1 MDKIVIEGGH
11 HLEGTVRINGAKNA
25 ALPIMAACLLLNGPS
40 RIKRIPNIDDIHTLS
55 KILENLGGKINRH
68 DDGTLEI
75 TFMDRENQDKFV
87 APYELVSKMR
97 ASICVLGPLLTKRHR
112 AKVSYPGGC
121 VIGQR
126 PVDLHIKG
134 IKALGAQV
142 ETTEGYITASAD
154 RLKGTELS
162 LKGEHGTTVLGT
174 CNVMTAAVL
183 AEGTT
188 VIEDAAREP
197 EVQDLAHF
205 LNKAG
210 AKISGI
216 GESTLII
223 EGVKELHGVDYEII
237 PDRIEAG
244 TFMIAGA
251 ITNGNITLENVKS
264 EHLTAVID
272 KLRETGVGINIVG
285 NSIIVRSSN
294 ICHPVDIATMP
305 YPGMPTDMQAQF
317 MALLCTVEGKS
328 IITEMIFPDRFM
340 HAAELRRMGA
350 DIRVEGSCAVIKGSP
365 FLSGTNVMVSD
376 LRAGAGLV
384 LAGLVARGTTNVH
397 RIYHLDRGYERL
409 EERLSKLGAVITRV
423 SDKD

>member
-1 MDKIVIEGGH
+1 MEKIVIEGERR
-11 HLEGTVRINGAKNA
+11 LEGRTRINGAKNA
-25 ALPIMAACLLLNGPS
+25 ALPIMAACILLHGTS
-40 RIKRIPNIDDIHTLS
+40 RIKGVPNIIDIKTQS
-55 KILENLGGKINRH
+55 EILQKLGGKIKRL

-75 TFMDRENQDKFV
+75 TFLDGENDDSFT

-97 ASICVLGPLLTKRHR
+97 ASICVLGPLLSKRRR

-134 IKALGAQV
+134 LEALGARI
-142 ETTEGYITASAD
+142 ETAEGYINATAD
-154 RLKGTELS
+154 VLKGTNVS
-162 LKGEHGTTVLGT
+162 FAGKTVLGT
-174 CNVMTAAVL
+174 CNVMSAAVL

-188 VIEDAAREP
+188 TIDYAACEP

-216 GESTLII
+216 GESKLTI
-223 EGVKELHGVDYEII
+223 EGVRELHGIDYEII

-244 TFMIAGA
+244 TFMIASA
-251 ITNGNITLENVKS
+251 ITRGDITLENVRAD
-264 EHLTAVID
+264 HLNAVIE
-272 KLRETGVGINIVG
+272 KLKEIGTEVIVTGSEIR
-285 NSIIVRSSN
+285 VRGTGSYRTT
-294 ICHPVDIATMP
+294 DITTLP

-317 MALLCTVEGKS
+317 MALLCTIEGKS
-328 IITEMIFPDRFM
+328 IITEKIFPDRFM

-350 DIRVEGSCAVIKGSP
+350 DIRIEGTSAIVTGTP
-365 FLSGTNVMVSD
+365 HLSGTNVMVSD

-384 LAGLVARGTTNVH
+384 LAGLVAKGATHVH

-409 EERLSKLGAVITRV
+409 EERLSVLGAAIKRTEE
-423 SDKD
+423 

>member
-1 MDKIVIEGGH
+1 MEKIVIEGERR
-11 HLEGTVRINGAKNA
+11 LEGRTRINGAKNA
-25 ALPIMAACLLLNGPS
+25 ALPIMAACILLHGAS
-40 RIKRIPNIDDIHTLS
+40 RIKGVPNIIDIKTQS
-55 KILENLGGKINRH
+55 EILQKLGGKIKRL

-75 TFMDRENQDKFV
+75 IFLDGENDDSFT

-97 ASICVLGPLLTKRHR
+97 ASICVLGPLLSKRRR

-134 IKALGAQV
+134 LEALGARI
-142 ETTEGYITASAD
+142 ETAEGYINATAD
-154 RLKGTELS
+154 VLKGTNVS
-162 LKGEHGTTVLGT
+162 FAGKTVLGT
-174 CNVMTAAVL
+174 CNVMSAAVL

-188 VIEDAAREP
+188 TIDYAACEP

-216 GESTLII
+216 GESKLTI
-223 EGVKELHGVDYEII
+223 EGVRELHGIDYEII

-244 TFMIAGA
+244 TFMIASA
-251 ITNGNITLENVKS
+251 ITRGDVTLENVRAD
-264 EHLTAVID
+264 HLNAVIE
-272 KLRETGVGINIVG
+272 KLKEIGTEVIVTGSEIR
-285 NSIIVRSSN
+285 VRGTGSYRTT
-294 ICHPVDIATMP
+294 DITTLP

-317 MALLCTVEGKS
+317 MALLCSIEGKS
-328 IITEMIFPDRFM
+328 IITEKIFPDRFM

-350 DIRVEGSCAVIKGSP
+350 DIRIEGTSAIVTGTP
-365 FLSGTNVMVSD
+365 HLSGTNVQVSD

-384 LAGLVARGTTNVH
+384 LAGLVAKGATHVH

-409 EERLSKLGAVITRV
+409 EERLSVLGAAIKRTEE
-423 SDKD
+423 

>member
-1 MDKIVIEGGH
+1 VEKIVIEGERR
-11 HLEGTVRINGAKNA
+11 LEGRTRINGAKNA
-25 ALPIMAACLLLNGPS
+25 ALPIMAACILLHGTS
-40 RIKRIPNIDDIHTLS
+40 RIKGVPNIIDIKTQS
-55 KILENLGGKINRH
+55 EILQKLGGKIKRL

-75 TFMDRENQDKFV
+75 IFLDGENDDSFT

-97 ASICVLGPLLTKRHR
+97 ASICVLGPLLSKRRR

-134 IKALGAQV
+134 LEALGARI
-142 ETTEGYITASAD
+142 ETAEGYINATAD
-154 RLKGTELS
+154 VLKGTNVS
-162 LKGEHGTTVLGT
+162 FAGKTVLGT
-174 CNVMTAAVL
+174 CNVMSAAVL

-188 VIEDAAREP
+188 TIDYAACEP

-216 GESTLII
+216 GESKLTI
-223 EGVKELHGVDYEII
+223 EGVRELHGIDYEII

-244 TFMIAGA
+244 TFMIASA
-251 ITNGNITLENVKS
+251 ITRGDITLENVRAD
-264 EHLTAVID
+264 HLSAVIE
-272 KLRETGVGINIVG
+272 KLKEIGTEVIVTGNEIR
-285 NSIIVRSSN
+285 VRGTGSYRTT
-294 ICHPVDIATMP
+294 DITTLP

-317 MALLCTVEGKS
+317 MALLCTIEGKS
-328 IITEMIFPDRFM
+328 IITEKIFPDRFM

-350 DIRVEGSCAVIKGSP
+350 DIRIEGTSAIVTGTP
-365 FLSGTNVMVSD
+365 HLSGTNVMVSD

-384 LAGLVARGTTNVH
+384 LAGLVAKGATHVH

-409 EERLSKLGAVITRV
+409 EERLSVLGAAIKRTEE
-423 SDKD
+423 

>member
-1 MDKIVIEGGH
+1 MEKIVIEGERR
-11 HLEGTVRINGAKNA
+11 LEGRTRINGAKNA
-25 ALPIMAACLLLNGPS
+25 ALPIMAACILLHGTS
-40 RIKRIPNIDDIHTLS
+40 RIKGVPNIIDIKTQS
-55 KILENLGGKINRH
+55 EILQKLGGKIKRL

-75 TFMDRENQDKFV
+75 TFLDGENDDSFT

-97 ASICVLGPLLTKRHR
+97 ASICVLGPLLSKRRR

-134 IKALGAQV
+134 LEALGARI
-142 ETTEGYITASAD
+142 ETAEGYINATAD
-154 RLKGTELS
+154 VLKGTNVS
-162 LKGEHGTTVLGT
+162 FAGKTVLGT
-174 CNVMTAAVL
+174 CNVMSAAVL

-188 VIEDAAREP
+188 TIDYAACEP

-216 GESTLII
+216 GESKLTI
-223 EGVKELHGVDYEII
+223 EGVRELHGIDYEII

-244 TFMIAGA
+244 TFMIASA
-251 ITNGNITLENVKS
+251 ITRGDITLENVRAD
-264 EHLTAVID
+264 HLSAVIE
-272 KLRETGVGINIVG
+272 KLKEIGTEVIVTGNEIR
-285 NSIIVRSSN
+285 VRGTGSYRTT
-294 ICHPVDIATMP
+294 DITTLP

-317 MALLCTVEGKS
+317 MALLCTIEGKS
-328 IITEMIFPDRFM
+328 IITEKIFPDRFM

-350 DIRVEGSCAVIKGSP
+350 DIRIEGTSAIVTGTP
-365 FLSGTNVMVSD
+365 HLSGTNVMVSD

-384 LAGLVARGTTNVH
+384 LAGLVAKGATHVH

-409 EERLSKLGAVITRV
+409 EERLSVLGAAIKRTEE
-423 SDKD
+423 

>member
-1 MDKIVIEGGH
+1 MEKIVIEGERR
-11 HLEGTVRINGAKNA
+11 LEGRTRVNGAKNA
-25 ALPIMAACLLLNGPS
+25 ALPIMAACILLHGTS
-40 RIKRIPNIDDIHTLS
+40 RIRGVPNIIDIKTQS
-55 KILENLGGKINRH
+55 EILQKLGGKIKRL

-75 TFMDRENQDKFV
+75 TFLDGENDDSFT

-97 ASICVLGPLLTKRHR
+97 ASICVLGPLLSKRRR

-134 IKALGAQV
+134 LEALGARI
-142 ETTEGYITASAD
+142 ETAEGYINATAD
-154 RLKGTELS
+154 VLKGTNVS
-162 LKGEHGTTVLGT
+162 FAGKTVLGT
-174 CNVMTAAVL
+174 CNVMSAAVL

-188 VIEDAAREP
+188 TIDYAACEP

-216 GESTLII
+216 GESKLTI
-223 EGVKELHGVDYEII
+223 EGVRELHGIDYEII

-244 TFMIAGA
+244 TFMIASA
-251 ITNGNITLENVKS
+251 ITRGDVTLENVRAD
-264 EHLTAVID
+264 HLSAVIE
-272 KLRETGVGINIVG
+272 KLKEIGTEVIVTGSEIR
-285 NSIIVRSSN
+285 VRGTGSYRTT
-294 ICHPVDIATMP
+294 DITTLP

-328 IITEMIFPDRFM
+328 IITEKIFPDRFM

-350 DIRVEGSCAVIKGSP
+350 DIRIEGTSAIVTGTP
-365 FLSGTNVMVSD
+365 HLSGTNVQVSD

-384 LAGLVARGTTNVH
+384 LAGLVAKGATHVH

-409 EERLSKLGAVITRV
+409 EERLSVLGAAIKRTEE
-423 SDKD
+423 

>member
-1 MDKIVIEGGH
+1 MEKIVIEGERR
-11 HLEGTVRINGAKNA
+11 LEGRTRINGAKNA
-25 ALPIMAACLLLNGPS
+25 ALPIMAACILLHGAS
-40 RIKRIPNIDDIHTLS
+40 RIKGVPNIIDIKTQS
-55 KILENLGGKINRH
+55 EILQKLGGKIKRL

-75 TFMDRENQDKFV
+75 TFLDGENDDSFT

-97 ASICVLGPLLTKRHR
+97 ASICVLGPLLSKRRR

-134 IKALGAQV
+134 LEALGARI
-142 ETTEGYITASAD
+142 ETAEGYINATAD
-154 RLKGTELS
+154 VLKGTNVS
-162 LKGEHGTTVLGT
+162 FAGKTVLGT
-174 CNVMTAAVL
+174 CNVMSAAVL

-188 VIEDAAREP
+188 TIDYAACEP

-216 GESTLII
+216 GESKLTI
-223 EGVKELHGVDYEII
+223 EGVRELHGIDYEII

-244 TFMIAGA
+244 TFMIASA
-251 ITNGNITLENVKS
+251 ITRGDVTLENVRAD
-264 EHLTAVID
+264 HLNAVIE
-272 KLRETGVGINIVG
+272 KLKEIGTEVTVTGSEIR
-285 NSIIVRSSN
+285 VRGTGSYRTT
-294 ICHPVDIATMP
+294 DITTLP

-317 MALLCTVEGKS
+317 MALLCTIEGKS
-328 IITEMIFPDRFM
+328 IITEKIFPDRFM

-350 DIRVEGSCAVIKGSP
+350 DIRIEGTSAIVTGTP
-365 FLSGTNVMVSD
+365 HLSGTNVQVSD

-384 LAGLVARGTTNVH
+384 LAGLVAKGATHVH

-409 EERLSKLGAVITRV
+409 EERLSVLGAAIKRTEE
-423 SDKD
+423 

>member
-1 MDKIVIEGGH
+1 MEKIVIEGERR
-11 HLEGTVRINGAKNA
+11 LEGRTRINGAKNA
-25 ALPIMAACLLLNGPS
+25 ALPIMAACILLHGTS
-40 RIKRIPNIDDIHTLS
+40 RIKGVPNIIDIKTQS
-55 KILENLGGKINRH
+55 EILQKLGGKIKRL

-75 TFMDRENQDKFV
+75 IFLDGENDDSFT

-97 ASICVLGPLLTKRHR
+97 ASICVLGPLLSKRRR

-134 IKALGAQV
+134 LEALGARI
-142 ETTEGYITASAD
+142 ETAEGYINATAD
-154 RLKGTELS
+154 VLKGTNVS
-162 LKGEHGTTVLGT
+162 FAGKTVLGT
-174 CNVMTAAVL
+174 CNVMSAAVL

-188 VIEDAAREP
+188 TIDYAACEP

-216 GESTLII
+216 GESKLTI
-223 EGVKELHGVDYEII
+223 EGVRELHGIDYEII

-244 TFMIAGA
+244 TFMIASA
-251 ITNGNITLENVKS
+251 ITRGDITLENVRAD
-264 EHLTAVID
+264 HLSAVIE
-272 KLRETGVGINIVG
+272 KLKEIGTEVIVTGNEIR
-285 NSIIVRSSN
+285 VRGTGSYRTT
-294 ICHPVDIATMP
+294 DITTLP

-317 MALLCTVEGKS
+317 MALLCTIEGKS
-328 IITEMIFPDRFM
+328 IITEKIFPDRFM

-350 DIRVEGSCAVIKGSP
+350 DIRIEGTSAIVTGTP
-365 FLSGTNVMVSD
+365 HLSGTNVMVSD

-384 LAGLVARGTTNVH
+384 LAGLVAKGATHVH

-409 EERLSKLGAVITRV
+409 EERLSVLGAAIKRTEE
-423 SDKD
+423 

>member
-1 MDKIVIEGGH
+1 MEKIVIEGERR
-11 HLEGTVRINGAKNA
+11 LEGRTRINGAKNA
-25 ALPIMAACLLLNGPS
+25 ALPIMAACILLHGTS
-40 RIKRIPNIDDIHTLS
+40 RIKGVPNIIDIQTQS
-55 KILENLGGKINRH
+55 EILQKLGGKIQRL
-68 DDGTLEI
+68 DDGALEI
-75 TFMDRENQDKFV
+75 TFLDGENDDSFT

-97 ASICVLGPLLTKRHR
+97 ASICVLGPLLSKRRR

-134 IKALGAQV
+134 LEALGARI
-142 ETTEGYITASAD
+142 ETAEGYINATAD
-154 RLKGTELS
+154 VLKGTNVS
-162 LKGEHGTTVLGT
+162 FAGKTVLGT
-174 CNVMTAAVL
+174 CNVMSAAVL

-188 VIEDAAREP
+188 TIDYAACEP

-216 GESTLII
+216 GESKLTI
-223 EGVKELHGVDYEII
+223 EGVRELHGIDYEII

-244 TFMIAGA
+244 TFMIASA
-251 ITNGNITLENVKS
+251 ITRGDVTLENVRAD
-264 EHLTAVID
+264 HLSAVIE
-272 KLRETGVGINIVG
+272 KLKEIGTEVIVTGNEIR
-285 NSIIVRSSN
+285 VRGTG
-294 ICHPVDIATMP
+294 PYRTTDITTLP

-328 IITEMIFPDRFM
+328 IITEKIFPDRFM

-350 DIRVEGSCAVIKGSP
+350 DIRIEGTSAIVTGTP
-365 FLSGTNVMVSD
+365 HLSGTNVQVSD

-384 LAGLVARGTTNVH
+384 LAGLVAKGATHVH

-409 EERLSKLGAVITRV
+409 EERLSALGAAIKRTEE
-423 SDKD
+423 